1 MRVRVNGEELDVPE
15 PRPVAELLGDWGFV
29 PRAVAV
35 AVNRE
40 VVPRSKLG
48 ELYLREGDEV
58 EVIRAV
64 GGG

>member
-1 MRVRVNGEELDVPE
+1 MRVRVNGEEQDVAE
-15 PRPVAELLGDWGFV
+15 ERPVAELLTGWGFV